1 MHTLPLSAPMS
12 SMLLKAHR
20 APKGEI
26 TDGGLTRSAL
36 ERRKLAEAR
45 LETTEEVDRHGA
57 PRKRFR
63 FYLTPAGHSVARQI
77 IEAVRAAPAP
87 APVPVPARAVSPAV
101 MARRLRQGWD
111 PERAAATP
119 VGPTLPERSEG
130 AQR

>member
-1 MHTLPLSAPMS
+1 MT

-57 PRKRFR
+57 PRRRFR

-77 IEAVRAAPAP
+77 IEAVRAAPTP
-87 APVPVPARAVSPAV
+87 APSPGRAVSPAV

-119 VGPTLPERSEG
+119 LGPALPERSEG